1 MRHQEIIGLTRTEV
15 TDAEKTSNV
24 LAYLVKQKTRGLA
37 SRTQLE
43 EGLEFQGE
51 NFKNF
56 KPYSHEVK
64 DGRDI
69 YTHALQL
76 HAYYTGKIHVE
87 LGFHDIH
94 KIKPYFTEENLRR
107 ISKEAHPYSKT
118 SRLSAIVTDGTSILG
133 YGNIGPRAGLPVMEG
148 KSLLFKLLGDVEVVP
163 ICMYPRPT
171 TQESIQAII
180 KLLGNFDAINLE
192 DIKAPEC
199 FDIEEGLN
207 ALKVL
212 PIFHDD
218 QHGTAIV
225 TLAGLI
231 NAAKVVD
238 KDLRDCKVIINGA
251 GAAGITIAKLLLS
264 YGVKDIILCDSAGSI
279 YRGRTNNMNDAKK
292 KIAEVTNLDNKIG
305 QLPDVIAGY
314 DIFVGVSQEKA
325 LRGHWVSKMAQK
337 SIVFALANPVP
348 EIYPEDAKRSGA
360 WIYGSGRSDFENQI
374 NNSLV
379 FPGIFRAISQH
390 RIKVIT
396 EEMKIKAAE
405 AIAASIEGQP
415 SRNYIIPDSLDKDVA
430 IRISNELGKI
440 ARKNKGK

>member
-1 MRHQEIIGLTRTEV
+1 
-15 TDAEKTSNV
+15 
-24 LAYLVKQKTRGLA
+24 
-37 SRTQLE
+37 
-43 EGLEFQGE
+43 
-51 NFKNF
+51 
-56 KPYSHEVK
+56 
-64 DGRDI
+64 
-69 YTHALQL
+69 
-76 HAYYTGKIHVE
+76 
-87 LGFHDIH
+87 
-94 KIKPYFTEENLRR
+94 
-107 ISKEAHPYSKT
+107 
-118 SRLSAIVTDGTSILG
+118 
-133 YGNIGPRAGLPVMEG
+133 
-148 KSLLFKLLGDVEVVP
+148 
-163 ICMYPRPT
+163 MYPRANT
-171 TQESIQAII
+171 KESINAIV

-207 ALKVL
+207 ALKKL

-238 KDLRDCKVIINGA
+238 KDLKDCKIIINGA

-279 YRGRTNNMNDAKK
+279 YRGRTDNMNEAKK
-292 KIAEVTNLDNKIG
+292 KISLVTNLENQIG
-305 QLPDVIAGY
+305 KLPDVITGA
-314 DIFVGVSQEKA
+314 DVFVGVSSEKA
-325 LRGHWVSKMAQK
+325 LRGHWVAKMAQK
-337 SIVFALANPVP
+337 SIVFALANPNP

-396 EEMKIKAAE
+396 E
-405 AIAASIEGQP
+405 
-415 SRNYIIPDSLDKDVA
+415 
-430 IRISNELGKI
+430 
-440 ARKNKGK
+440 